1 MASSH
6 GGANEMLPSTWPFR
20 AAGTVM
26 IFTTIWFCLGW
37 ALEDVGESLPSHMPI
52 FWAGI
57 LLAVALCVFGGVM
70 NTIREKSR
78 LRTLDHG

>member
-6 GGANEMLPSTWPFR
+6 GHENEMLPSTWPFR

-26 IFTTIWFCLGW
+26 IFATIWFCLGW
-37 ALEDVGESLPSHMPI
+37 ALRDIGESLPSHMPI

-57 LLAVALCVFGGVM
+57 AVVVALCAFGGIM
-70 NTIREKSR
+70 NALREKAR
-78 LRTLDHG
+78 LRTLDHT